1 MIIVHTEFHENYG
14 AHEWD
19 GKGACPQH
27 WMPKGGSKY
36 VLEDKADVSQFYEY
50 VTWADNHAAV
60 RVVDLEEV
68 EELPELEYHESY
80 IHVRKVPDGFR
91 CSVHEE
97 NHGNFGDDAIMF
109 RFRTWV
115 LKSDSNIVDGGIV
128 FTMENGEKVYGYD
141 ELNEWHARKNRVH
154 VCAHTA

>member
-1 MIIVHTEFHENYG
+1 MIIVHTEFQENYG

-27 WMPKGGSKY
+27 WVPKGGSKY

-60 RVVDLEEV
+60 RV
-68 EELPELEYHESY
+68 
-80 IHVRKVPDGFR
+80 HVRKVPDGFR
-91 CSVHEE
+91 CTVHEE
-97 NHGNFGDDAIMF
+97 NHGHFGDDAIMF
-109 RFRTWV
+109 RFRSWV
-115 LKSDSNIVDGGIV
+115 LKADSNIVDERIV
-128 FTMENGEKVYGYD
+128 FTMDIDEMVYGYD